1 MAIRQ
6 KVLLVDSDKEFCD
19 FLSDLLS
26 ECGYEVLHAATGEEA
41 IYMASSH
48 CPELMLMERLLPDI
62 EGIREYTKQQLST
75 IWDEVKRFENPHEY
89 YVDLSKQLWDLKQQL
104 LNENYV

>member
-1 MAIRQ
+1 
-6 KVLLVDSDKEFCD
+6 V
-19 FLSDLLS
+19 
-26 ECGYEVLHAATGEEA
+26 YN
-41 IYMASSH
+41 
-48 CPELMLMERLLPDI
+48 LPDI

>member
-1 MAIRQ
+1 MPYFFTHYCRNFFTA
-6 KVLLVDSDKEFCD
+6 KKMLVKIAEN
-19 FLSDLLS
+19 
-26 ECGYEVLHAATGEEA
+26 GKIVYN
-41 IYMASSH
+41 
-48 CPELMLMERLLPDI
+48 LPDI